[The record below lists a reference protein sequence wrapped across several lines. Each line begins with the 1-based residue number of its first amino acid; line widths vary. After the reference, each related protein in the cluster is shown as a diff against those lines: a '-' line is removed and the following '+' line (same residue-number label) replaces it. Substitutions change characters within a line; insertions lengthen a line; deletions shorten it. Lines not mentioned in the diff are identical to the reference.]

1 MTDCVPQDGELQLRF
16 EKYKEIL
23 RELTLMSDIFMRNV
37 LKKKECTEYVLQVIM
52 EQVNLKI
59 MDQIIQKDYKNLQGR
74 SAILD
79 CVARDMERKQFNIEV
94 QQENDGA
101 TPKRA
106 RYHSGLL
113 DMNTLEAGQKFDELS
128 ETYVILITREDVLNG
143 ELPIYHIER
152 TINENGERFGDGT
165 HIIYVN
171 AEIQDDT
178 ELGKLM
184 HDFHCKKAG
193 EMYSSI
199 LASRVRELKETPK
212 GVGFMCKEMDQ
223 IYQEGILKGRE
234 AGMQAGMQAGMEVG
248 EVKKAKE
255 TVILLLEMGLP
266 IDKIAQAVN
275 YSVQKVQE
283 WIAES
288 MNLA

>member
-1 MTDCVPQDGELQLRF
+1 MTDYVPQDGELQLRF
-16 EKYKEIL
+16 EKYNGIL
-23 RELTLMSDIFMRNV
+23 KNLTLMSDVFMRNV
-37 LKKKECTEYVLQVIM
+37 FKKKECTEYVLQIIM
-52 EQVNLKI
+52 DQVDLKI
-59 MDQIIQKDYKNLQGR
+59 TDQIIQKDYKNLQGL

-79 CVARDMERKQFNIEV
+79 CVARDMKRNQFNIEV

-113 DMNTLEAGQKFDELS
+113 DMNTLEAGQKFDELP
-128 ETYVILITREDVLNG
+128 ETYVILITRDDVLNG

-152 TINENGERFGDGT
+152 TINENGESFGDGI

-178 ELGKLM
+178 ELGRLM
-184 HDFHCKKAG
+184 HDFHCKEAG

-199 LASRVRELKETPK
+199 LANRVRELKETPK
-212 GVGFMCKEMDQ
+212 GVEFMCKEMDQ
-223 IYQEGILKGRE
+223 IYQEGLSRGFE
-234 AGMQAGMQAGMEVG
+234 AGEI
-248 EVKKAKE
+248 KKAKE
-255 TVILLLEMGLP
+255 TVFLLLEMGLSTE
-266 IDKIAQAVN
+266 KIAQAVN
-275 YSVQKVQE
+275 FSVQKVQE